1 MHRRLIRHI
10 VIAGAATLPLLS
22 CEKDLDITY
31 REIEPITVIEGQLSM
46 QGANV
51 RITMTTP
58 MAEPMDS
65 TLLTDATVA
74 LTDLTDGT
82 FEALIP
88 DQCGVYTGMKAGVPG
103 HLYELSVVRDG
114 KSYAARCE
122 MSAPTDLLALE
133 FNWIKMPYD
142 RVAVLQVTFADNTA
156 IDGDCYWIRLY
167 RNGKAYMWN
176 IVTDLSAASGIINDV
191 FMTSRRDLDE
201 EDEATALRDGDVVTA
216 SVSPVSREMY
226 DYLEAVSSDSNG
238 PALFA
243 GDFCLGY
250 FLASPT
256 VSASIAF
263 HPNEIK
269 DY

>member
-1 MHRRLIRHI
+1 MNKLTRHI
-10 VIAGAATLPLLS
+10 FIVLAILS
-22 CEKDLDITY
+22 LQSCKKDLDIKY
-31 REIEPITVIEGQLSM
+31 KDIEPITVIEGQLTL

-58 MAEPMDS
+58 MDEPMDT
-65 TLLTDATVA
+65 TLLTDATVT

-82 FEALIP
+82 SETLMPDRIGVFTGSTAGIP
-88 DQCGVYTGMKAGVPG
+88 S
-103 HLYELSVVRDG
+103 HEYELKVIRDG

-122 MSAPTDLLALE
+122 MASPTDLLSLE

-142 RVAVLQVTFADNTA
+142 QVAVLQVTFTENVSV
-156 IDGDCYWIRLY
+156 DGDCYWVRLY

-176 IVTDLSAASGIINDV
+176 IITDLYATNGIINDV
-191 FMTSRRDLDE
+191 IMTSRRDLDE
-201 EDEATALRDGDVVTA
+201 EDEEDALRDGDVVTV
-216 SVSPVSREMY
+216 SVSPISREMY

-256 VSASIAF
+256 VTASITF
-263 HPNEIK
+263 HPDEIK

>member
-1 MHRRLIRHI
+1 MNRLFRYIFI
-10 VIAGAATLPLLS
+10 GILALAFQA
-22 CEKDLDITY
+22 CEKDLDIKY
-31 REIEPITVIEGQLSM
+31 KDIEPITVIEGQLSM
-46 QGANV
+46 QGAYV

-58 MAEPMDS
+58 MDEPMNS
-65 TLLTDATVA
+65 TLLTDATVT
-74 LTDLTDGT
+74 LSDLTDGNSET
-82 FEALIP
+82 LVP
-88 DQCGVYTGMKAGVPG
+88 DNSGVFTGLNDGIPG
-103 HLYELSVVRDG
+103 HQYELRVLRDG
-114 KSYAARCE
+114 KSYAASCE

-142 RVAVLQVTFADNTA
+142 HVAVLQVTFTENTA
-156 IDGDCYWIRLY
+156 INGDCYWVRLY

-176 IVTDLSAASGIINDV
+176 IVTDLYAENGIINDV
-191 FMTSRRDLDE
+191 IKTSRRDLDE
-201 EDEATALRDGDVVTA
+201 EDENTALRDGDVVTA
-216 SVSPVSREMY
+216 SVSPISRQMY

-238 PALFA
+238 PTLFS

-256 VSASIAF
+256 VSDSITF